1 MLTRSTRPSGPVPY
15 RVVEMQRLLVLT
27 IVGFFAQLVDG
38 SLGMAYGATSTS
50 LLLVAGL
57 APATASASVHLA
69 EVGTTL
75 VAGTAHWRFGNVDWG
90 IVARIGVPGAAG
102 AFLGATALSS
112 LSIEAARPVTAG
124 ILLAIGAWLLVRFT
138 VRPPAAARPG
148 GHGLRSRF
156 LAPLGL
162 VAGFIDASGGG
173 GWGPVAT
180 PSLLV
185 TERVEPRRVIG
196 TVDTSEFLV
205 TVAASAGFLIGL
217 GRSGFSGNAVVALL
231 AGGLV
236 AAPLAAWL
244 VTRIPSTM
252 LGASVGGLL
261 VQTNLHMLLVAA
273 SVPRPV
279 VAAADVLVLAA
290 WATAVGVSWR
300 RHRGQRRRDD
310 PDVANLPLPPD
321 DPTTPGP
328 RSDPDRLVH

>member
-1 MLTRSTRPSGPVPY
+1 MVP
-15 RVVEMQRLLVLT
+15 MQRLLILLLF
-27 IVGFFAQLVDG
+27 GLFAQLVDG
-38 SLGMAYGATSTS
+38 ALGMAYGATSTS

-57 APATASASVHLA
+57 APAAASASVHLA

-102 AFLGATALSS
+102 AFLGATVLSS
-112 LSIEAARPVTAG
+112 LSTEAARPVTAG
-124 ILLAIGAWLLVRFT
+124 ILLAIGVWLLVRFGT
-138 VRPPAAARPG
+138 RTPRSVAGDAP
-148 GHGLRSRF
+148 HGLKARF

-162 VAGFIDASGGG
+162 VAGFIDATGGG

-196 TVDTSEFLV
+196 TVDTAEFLV
-205 TVAASAGFLIGL
+205 TVAASLGFLLGL
-217 GRSGFSGNAVVALL
+217 GRAGFDGRAVTALL

-244 VTRIPSTM
+244 VTRIPPAM

-261 VQTNLHMLLVAA
+261 VLTNLHALLGGRLSGPVMATLD
-273 SVPRPV
+273 VV
-279 VAAADVLVLAA
+279 VAVAWFIALLAA
-290 WATAVGVSWR
+290 HR
-300 RHRGQRRRDD
+300 RHRRERGDD
-310 PDVANLPLPPD
+310 VDVVVGMPD
-321 DPTTPGP
+321 DQ
-328 RSDPDRLVH
+328 PDRPRRPVG